1 MSIRYIGRMALAALP
16 MAFLAA
22 CVRQPVDEPAP
33 AAASNTTNTTRA
45 ETGAWMGRI
54 GEEYARLVLAV
65 GRHDADYVDAFYGP
79 PEWKAA
85 ADAGAPL
92 PLDTIRERA
101 NALRGELAAS
111 TMPVGTDEL
120 ILLRHAFLGRQLE
133 ALVAR
138 VDMLGGR
145 KLSFD
150 EESQALYDAVSPTHG
165 AAHYEAILA
174 KLERALPGTGTLQ
187 QRYGDYRRQF
197 AVPRE
202 KVDAVFR
209 RAVDECR
216 TRTLRHVS
224 LPAGESFTIEYVTDK
239 PWSGYNWYQGNYK
252 SLIQV
257 NTSLPIYIDRAIDLA
272 CHEGYPGHH
281 VYNALL
287 EKSLV
292 RDRGWQEFSVYP
304 LFSPMSLIAEGS
316 ANYGID
322 VAFPGDDRTRF
333 ERDVLY
339 PLAGLDPAKAANYA
353 EVRELVGGL
362 SYAGN
367 EAARMYL
374 NGEIGADSAVTWL
387 QRYALYTP
395 ESARQRIRFMDKYRS
410 YVINYNLGR
419 DLVARYVES
428 RAKTEADRWRV
439 FEDLLASPRLPS
451 GLR

>member
-1 MSIRYIGRMALAALP
+1 MSIRYIERMALAALP

-239 PWSGYNWYQGNYK
+239 PWSGYNWYQGNY
-252 SLIQV
+252 
-257 NTSLPIYIDRAIDLA
+257 
-272 CHEGYPGHH
+272 
-281 VYNALL
+281 
-287 EKSLV
+287 
-292 RDRGWQEFSVYP
+292 
-304 LFSPMSLIAEGS
+304 
-316 ANYGID
+316 
-322 VAFPGDDRTRF
+322 
-333 ERDVLY
+333 
-339 PLAGLDPAKAANYA
+339 
-353 EVRELVGGL
+353 
-362 SYAGN
+362 
-367 EAARMYL
+367 
-374 NGEIGADSAVTWL
+374 
-387 QRYALYTP
+387 
-395 ESARQRIRFMDKYRS
+395 
-410 YVINYNLGR
+410 
-419 DLVARYVES
+419 
-428 RAKTEADRWRV
+428 
-439 FEDLLASPRLPS
+439 
-451 GLR
+451 

>member
-1 MSIRYIGRMALAALP
+1 MTRRTIGALTL
-16 MAFLAA
+16 AFTAA
-22 CVRQPVDEPAP
+22 CATPP
-33 AAASNTTNTTRA
+33 AAEVVPAASPAASDEFPVLDRV
-45 ETGAWMGRI
+45 
-54 GEEYARLVLAV
+54 GEAYARLVLAV
-65 GRHDADYVDAFYGP
+65 GRHDGDYVDAFYGP
-79 PEWKAA
+79 ADWKQQ

-92 PLDTIRERA
+92 PLDTIRARA
-101 NALRGELAAS
+101 NALRGELAAT
-111 TMPVGTDEL
+111 TMMAGTDEL
-120 ILLRHAFLGRQLE
+120 VLLRHDFLGRQLE

-138 VDMLGGR
+138 VDMLGG
-145 KLSFD
+145 KKFSFD
-150 EESQALYDAVSPTHG
+150 EESRALYDAESPSFT
-165 AAHYEAILA
+165 AAHYDSILV
-174 KLERALPGTGTLQ
+174 KLERALPGAGTLQ
-187 QRYGDYRRQF
+187 QRYAAYRAQF

-239 PWSGYNWYQGNYK
+239 PWSGYNWYQGNYR

-257 NTSLPIYIDRAIDLA
+257 NTSLPIYIDRAVDLA

-287 EKSLV
+287 EKTLV
-292 RDRGWQEFSVYP
+292 QERGWKEFSVYP

-322 VAFPGDDRTRF
+322 VAFPGEERTRF

-339 PLAGLDPAKAANYA
+339 PLAGLDPSKADNYA

-367 EAARMYL
+367 DAARMYL
-374 NGEIGADSAVTWL
+374 NGAITADSAVAWL

-395 ESARQRIRFMDKYRS
+395 ESARQRIRFIDKYRS

-428 RAKTEADRWRV
+428 KAATPADRWRV
-439 FEDLLASPRLPS
+439 FEQLLASPRLPS